1 MNHVALLRGINLGN
15 RRLKMERLR
24 ELFEELGYSSVST
37 FIASGNVLFSTAKRD
52 TSKLERQI
60 EAHLEKS
67 LGYRVD
73 TFVRTHTELAAIVA
87 SRPFGPA
94 HDDATVTINASFCKE
109 PPAPEM
115 ARRLEAI
122 RTDVDE
128 FRVSGREWFWLC
140 RIRMSESTVWNL
152 PATKAL
158 KPPNGTMRNFRTVE
172 KLAALSAPK

>member
-1 MNHVALLRGINLGN
+1 MD
-15 RRLKMERLR
+15 RLR
-24 ELFEELGYSSVST
+24 ELFEELGFSSAST

-52 TSKLERQI
+52 TSKLEREI
-60 EAHLEKS
+60 ETHLEKS

-73 TFVRTHTELAAIVA
+73 TFVRTHAEMAAVAA
-87 SRPFGPA
+87 SRLFGSA
-94 HDDATVTINASFCKE
+94 QDDPSVTINVTFCKE

-152 PATKAL
+152 PAAKAL
-158 KPPNGTMRNFRTVE
+158 KLPSGTMRNLNTVE